1 MIAKHV
7 PMRSLGKSDFTGL
20 VDYITDEQSK
30 EHRLGEIVMTNC
42 EAHSVRDAVS
52 EVLATQF
59 SNTRAKSDK
68 TYHLL
73 VSFRAGE
80 KPDDDTLKAIEA
92 RICAGLGFGEHQRI
106 SAVHHDTD
114 NLHIHIAINKIHPT
128 RNTIHEPYY
137 PHHTLAELCEIME
150 HDYGLLPDNHIP
162 RRRRAESRAAD
173 MECHAGIESLIGWIK
188 RECLGDIK
196 AAQSWK
202 ELHLVMR
209 DNGLELRARGNGLV
223 VVSSADVM
231 IKASTLG
238 RDFSKPKLEA
248 RFGPFEPDLAHRD
261 KPCRGYRKDAVRL
274 RVDTTELY
282 ARYKSEQQN
291 SAATKTAA
299 LERARQSKNQRIA
312 HAKAKGKARRALIKL
327 AGGGRLTKKLL
338 YAQTSNALKSEID
351 GIQKK
356 YRAERQAIYETQGR
370 RTWADWLK
378 QEAINGDRQALDALR
393 ARKAAQ
399 GLQGDTIKGEGV
411 AKHGSPPVIDNI
423 TKKGTIIYRAGA
435 TAVRDDGDK
444 LQLSHQVTSEA
455 IEAALRVAME
465 RYGNRIT
472 VNGSPEFKAR
482 VIQSAA
488 LSLLPITFADQS
500 LEKRRLAMLRGH
512 ATPKNTTTTTKR
524 PSVPQVGQE
533 PPPNRRNG
541 LRTLSQVEV
550 VRIGGVKNAPVPN
563 TQEQRRVK
571 IRTELAAK
579 KAKRSKKGRTL

>member
-1 MIAKHV
+1 
-7 PMRSLGKSDFTGL
+7 MRSLGKSDFAGL
-20 VDYITDEQSK
+20 VDYLTDEQSK
-30 EHRLGEIVMTNC
+30 EHRLGEVVMTNC

-80 KPDDDTLKAIEA
+80 KPDADTLKAIEA

-106 SAVHHDTD
+106 SVVHHDTD

-128 RNTIHEPYY
+128 RNIIHEPYY
-137 PHHTLAELCEIME
+137 PHHTLAKLCEIME
-150 HDYGLLPDNHIP
+150 RDYGLQPDNHIP
-162 RRRRAESRAAD
+162 RRPGAESRAAD

-196 AAQSWK
+196 AAPSWK

-238 RDFSKPKLEA
+238 RDFSKSKLEA
-248 RFGPFEPDLAHRD
+248 RFGPFEPDKAHRD
-261 KPCRGYRKDAVRL
+261 KPRRQYRKDPVRL
-274 RVDTTELY
+274 RVNTTELY

-291 SAATKTAA
+291 SAVTKTAA
-299 LERARQSKNQRIA
+299 LEKARQAKNQRIA

-327 AGGGRLTKKLL
+327 AGGGRLTRKLL
-338 YAQTSNALKSEID
+338 YTQASNSLKSEID
-351 GIQKK
+351 GIQQR
-356 YRAERQAIYETQGR
+356 YRAERQAIYEEQGR

-399 GLQGDTIKGEGV
+399 GLKGDTIKGEGV
-411 AKHGSPPVIDNI
+411 AAPGHPRVIDNI

-444 LQLSHQVTSEA
+444 LQLSHQVSGEA
-455 IEAALRVAME
+455 VEAALRVVME
-465 RYGNRIT
+465 RYGNRIA

-488 LSLLPITFADQS
+488 LSQLPITFTDPK
-500 LEKRRLAMLRGH
+500 LEQRRQAMLRDL
-512 ATPKNTTTTTKR
+512 ATLKSKTPTKR
-524 PSVPQVGQE
+524 PGVPPVGRE
-533 PPPNRRNG
+533 PPPHRRNS

-550 VRIGGVKNAPVPN
+550 MRSGGVKKAPAPN
-563 TQEQRRVK
+563 KQELRRAK

-579 KAKRSKKGRTL
+579 RTKQSKKGRTL

>member
-7 PMRSLGKSDFTGL
+7 PMRSLGKSDFAGL
-20 VDYITDEQSK
+20 VDYLTDEQSK
-30 EHRLGEIVMTNC
+30 EHRLGEVVMTNC

-80 KPDDDTLKAIEA
+80 KPNADTLKAIEL

-137 PHHTLAELCEIME
+137 PHHTLAKLCVIME
-150 HDYGLLPDNHIP
+150 RDYSLQPDNHIP
-162 RRRRAESRAAD
+162 RRRGAESRAAD
-173 MECHAGIESLIGWIK
+173 MECHAGIESMIGWIK

-202 ELHLVMR
+202 ELHQVMH

-223 VVSSADVM
+223 VVADDDVT

-248 RFGPFEPDLAHRD
+248 RFGPFEPNQAHRD
-261 KPCRGYRKDAVRL
+261 KPRRQYRKDPVRL
-274 RVDTTELY
+274 RVNTTELY
-282 ARYKSEQQN
+282 ARYKSDQQN

-299 LERARQSKNQRIA
+299 LEKARQAKNQRIA
-312 HAKAKGKARRALIKL
+312 RAKAKGKARRALIKL
-327 AGGGRLTKKLL
+327 AGGGRLTRKLL
-338 YAQTSNALKSEID
+338 YTQASNSLKSEID
-351 GIQKK
+351 GIEQR
-356 YRAERQAIYETQGR
+356 YRADRQAIYQAQGR

-378 QEAINGDRQALDALR
+378 QEAIKGDRQALDALR

-399 GLQGDTIKGEGV
+399 GLKGDTIKGEGV
-411 AKHGSPPVIDNI
+411 ATPGHPQVIDNI

-444 LQLSHQVTSEA
+444 LQLSHQVTGEA
-455 IEAALRVAME
+455 VEAALRVAME
-465 RYGNRIT
+465 RYGNRIA

-488 LSLLPITFADQS
+488 LSQLPITFTDPR
-500 LEKRRLAMLRGH
+500 LEQRRQAMLRDL
-512 ATPKNTTTTTKR
+512 ATLKSKTPTKR
-524 PSVPQVGQE
+524 PGMPQVGQE
-533 PPPNRRNG
+533 PPPHRRKG
-541 LRTLSQVEV
+541 LRLLSQVEV
-550 VRIGGVKNAPVPN
+550 MRIGGAKNAPVPN
-563 TQEQRRVK
+563 TLEQRRVK

-579 KAKRSKKGRTL
+579 RAKRSNKGRTL